1 MENLKEEMKNND
13 KVKTIQVK
21 EVNFEQYRNTGAPQ
35 QSKGD
40 PSAYPMQKGLAHECA
55 IKDE

>member
-35 QSKGD
+35 QSKRD
-40 PSAYPMQKGLAHECA
+40 PSEYHL
-55 IKDE
+55 